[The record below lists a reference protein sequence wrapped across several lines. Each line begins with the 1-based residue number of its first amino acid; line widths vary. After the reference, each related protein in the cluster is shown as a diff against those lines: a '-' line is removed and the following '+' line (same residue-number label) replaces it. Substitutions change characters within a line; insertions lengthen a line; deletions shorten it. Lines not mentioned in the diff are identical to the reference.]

1 MKSRRS
7 TAVGAAGLV
16 VDCVTASDA
25 KVLLVKRRCS
35 VCQIKTWPRRPS
47 RAIRTGAEDGRILV
61 WSERPVQPPAGYQS
75 AGWYVD
81 PFADD
86 PPR

>member
-25 KVLLVKRRCS
+25 KV
-35 VCQIKTWPRRPS
+35 
-47 RAIRTGAEDGRILV
+47 
-61 WSERPVQPPAGYQS
+61 S
-75 AGWYVD
+75 AGQAALLGMPDQDMAPTPVAGD
-81 PFADD
+81 PD
-86 PPR
+86 RR